1 VADCFILGVN
11 FLLIP
16 SYNKQISGKQSVGGG
31 GEREV
36 SGVRCREC
44 RRSLSISHTHTHTHG
59 RNKVSSWPVFHQHGG
74 GGGRGGE
81 VKRNGQQ
88 TKERRADKQPC
99 FTSSSAITSS
109 TATATVK
116 CQRSRWLVTTTSMT

>member
-44 RRSLSISHTHTHTHG
+44 RRSLSISHTHTHTHTVVTKFQVG
-59 RNKVSSWPVFHQHGG
+59 RSSINMGGEGG
-74 GGGRGGE
+74 GGGR
-81 VKRNGQQ
+81 
-88 TKERRADKQPC
+88 
-99 FTSSSAITSS
+99 
-109 TATATVK
+109 
-116 CQRSRWLVTTTSMT
+116 